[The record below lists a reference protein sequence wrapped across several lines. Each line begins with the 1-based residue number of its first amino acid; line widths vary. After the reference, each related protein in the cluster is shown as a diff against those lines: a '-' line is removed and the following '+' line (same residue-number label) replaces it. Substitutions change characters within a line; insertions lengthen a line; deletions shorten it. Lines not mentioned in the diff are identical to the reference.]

1 MHRISLYILYAIT
14 LTIVVWLIV
23 VGGGYYALPL
33 ISRPHSELH
42 ELLKPSGVIGHGL
55 GIAGSLLMLLLLL
68 YSARKRLR
76 SLHRAGNIRYWL
88 NYHIWMGV
96 TGPILVIFHTAFKL
110 GGIVSI
116 SFWSMIAVA
125 LSGVLGRYLYL
136 QIPRATGGDELSAA
150 DLETMDRELQ
160 AEIKTKY
167 GIGDALVAQI
177 NALSGTEQAAAKTGW
192 SGLLFWIK
200 QDVTLPARIAAIRRE
215 LSAAARVRPHELTA
229 LVRVI
234 KRKIRL
240 RRRIAFLATA
250 HALLHHWH
258 VIHKPFA
265 IVMLLIMIVHVIVAI
280 LFGYTWIL

>member
-1 MHRISLYILYAIT
+1 MHRISLFILYAIT
-14 LTIVVWLIV
+14 LIIVVWLIV
-23 VGGGYYALPL
+23 VGGSYYALPL
-33 ISRPHSELH
+33 TERPHSDIH
-42 ELLKPSGVIGHGL
+42 ELLKPSGRIGHGL
-55 GIAGSLLMLLLLL
+55 GIVGSLLMLLLLL

-125 LSGVLGRYLYL
+125 LSGVLGRYLYI
-136 QIPRATGGDELSAA
+136 QIPRAAGGDELSAA
-150 DLETMDRELQ
+150 DLEKMDRELQ

-167 GIGDALVAQI
+167 GIGDELIARI
-177 NALSGTEQAAAKTGW
+177 NALSGTDLAPSKTGW
-192 SGLLFWIK
+192 AGLLFWIG

-215 LSAAARVRPHELTA
+215 ISAAARITPHELA
-229 LVRVI
+229 RLVKII

-240 RRRIAFLATA
+240 RRRRAFLATA

-265 IVMLLIMIVHVIVAI
+265 LVMLLIMFVHVIVAV
-280 LFGYTWIL
+280 LFGYTWIF